1 MNTET
6 DFLLKSYDFALPPE
20 LIAQHPATSRD
31 KSRLMVLEGA
41 AAPQHREF
49 PDVVGYFRPGDLLVR
64 NNTKVIPARI
74 YGCRATGGK
83 VEILLVH
90 ADAEAALAGRV
101 AWNCMARPTKHL
113 KVGEEIIFADGELRG
128 TVEEKLENGQVRFGF
143 AAADGGE
150 FLKTV
155 NKIGHLPLPPYIT
168 RAEEKDDRERY
179 QTVYARVPGAVAAPT
194 AGLHFTPEI
203 LARLEEKGVETAE
216 VTLHVGPGT
225 FKPLAA
231 EDIRD
236 HQMDAEYY
244 EISPETA
251 DKINRARVEGRRV
264 IAVGTTSS
272 RAVESANVDDLVRSG
287 CNWTR
292 LFIMPGYRWKTID
305 GILTNFH
312 LPKSSLLVLVS
323 ALVGRERI
331 LAAYAE
337 AVRERYRF
345 YSYGDATLILP

>member
-1 MNTET
+1 MNAEA
-6 DFLLKSYDFALPPE
+6 DFLLANYDFALPPE

-31 KSRLMVLEGA
+31 QSRLMILTGDN
-41 AAPQHREF
+41 PPRHRRF
-49 PDVVGYFRPGDLLVR
+49 PDVIEYFRPGDLLVR

-74 YGCRATGGK
+74 YGQRATGGR

-90 ADAEAALAGRV
+90 ADAESAIAGRV

-113 KVGEEIIFADGELRG
+113 REGETIVFADGALKG
-128 TVEEKLENGQVRFGF
+128 TLEAKLDNGQVRFCF
-143 AAADGGE
+143 DAADGGE
-150 FLKTV
+150 FLKIV
-155 NKIGHLPLPPYIT
+155 DQIGHLPLPPYIA
-168 RAEEKDDRERY
+168 REEERDDRERY

-203 LARLEEKGVETAE
+203 LARLSSMGVETAE

-225 FKPLAA
+225 FKPLKA

-244 EISPETA
+244 EISPENA
-251 DKINRARVEGRRV
+251 AAINSARAAGRRI
-264 IAVGTTSS
+264 IAIGTTSS
-272 RAVESANVDDLVRSG
+272 RAVESASAAGEIQPG
-287 CNWTR
+287 CAWTR
-292 LFIMPGYRWKTID
+292 LFITPGYQWKTVK
-305 GILTNFH
+305 GLLTNFH

-323 ALVGRERI
+323 ALMGRKRM
-331 LAAYAE
+331 LAAYTE

-345 YSYGDATLILP
+345 YSYGDATLLLP